1 MRRTYVKRLVR
12 ATFVGLL
19 LFDGIDDADKL
30 GNGEGGGGMI
40 DRRVGPGVG
49 QNVGCTVGLC
59 VGLFGVG

>member
-1 MRRTYVKRLVR
+1 MR